1 MTANRIRKILVL
13 NFLERGSDVFGT
25 LHVDG
30 VSFEVTEKRIGWDFS
45 MAHYLVHEMDGEV
58 DAFVLSGVRDK
69 AVFGTKE
76 VLHHPTRDLIRFA
89 DRTPVYTGL
98 DLVTLFGSWTVRKFL
113 REEPHFFKRKKVL
126 FHTAVYTP
134 FAESF
139 VEGSAVLQSADP
151 LFLFG
156 MPTLLRNEK
165 QVIRFFS
172 MVSPLLAS
180 KVIAGRHVFSDWMR
194 QHAGKWLSRW
204 IAQCDVFVTYSA
216 LLGDISNP
224 EVFEGKV
231 VFTDF
236 LTQEQ
241 REKLERF
248 KVAQIVEFAP
258 DVSAMRIPSELWSF
272 GLVTA
277 VMDQLR
283 VIRQSRLELS
293 EFALEMIE
301 SLDLAP
307 KRLPSVSKVPR
318 RCAFII
324 HPLSVKHLALT
335 PGFSWLKNSPKK
347 VVSIAERSMARVPV
361 FRYGELTRAR
371 SELDGQEIICDIYA
385 LCATPRAMMRMDE
398 NFIYDQLVAAAEDAH
413 RRGALM
419 IGLGA
424 YTKVIGD
431 SGVTVARRSPI
442 PVTTGNSYSASATLW
457 AARMMVEKMGFVDQK
472 SHDGLLKMKVMV
484 VGATGSIGRVSAHL
498 LATVADEIVIV
509 APRAD
514 KLLELRDEIRD
525 IAPHTEV
532 LVRTDPNE
540 ELADTDLIVTA
551 TSNQRGQILDIMRVK
566 PGAVIC
572 DCSRPLDIH
581 PEEARRRPDVLVIES
596 GEIDLPGPVRMN
608 VDIGL
613 PKPSVYACLAETVIL
628 TMEGRYECFSLS
640 RQLQLERVKEIYQLG
655 LKHGAKLA
663 SIRTHEGVLTDEQL
677 ERCRSLAQQRLK
689 EWQKPA
695 SGMRRKL
702 RLI

>member
-1 MTANRIRKILVL
+1 MNIPKTRKVVVL
-13 NFLERGSDVFGT
+13 NFLEQGSDLLGT
-25 LHVDG
+25 IKLDG
-30 VSFEVTEKRIGWDFS
+30 IEFEVIEKRIGWDFS
-45 MAHYLVHEMDGEV
+45 MAHYIVHEMDGDV

-69 AVFGTKE
+69 AVFGNRE

-89 DRTPVYTGL
+89 DRTPVYTGV
-98 DLVTLFGSWTVRKFL
+98 DLVTLFGNWTLRKFL

-126 FHTAVYTP
+126 FHTALYTP

-139 VEGSAVLQSADP
+139 IESGAILQSADP

-156 MPTLLRNEK
+156 MPTLLQNQK
-165 QVIRFFS
+165 QIGRFLTLIT
-172 MVSPLLAS
+172 PLLSS
-180 KVIAGRHVFSDWMR
+180 KLVAGRHVFSQWMR
-194 QHAGKWLSRW
+194 EHSSKSLSKWISG
-204 IAQCDVFVTYSA
+204 CDVFVTYSA
-216 LLGDISNP
+216 LLGEIEKP

-236 LTQEQ
+236 LTSAQ

-258 DVSAMRIPSELWSF
+258 DVSALKIPEELWSF
-272 GLVTA
+272 GLTTA
-277 VMDQLR
+277 LMDQLR
-283 VIRQSRLELS
+283 ISRQSNLELS

-301 SLDLAP
+301 GLRIEP
-307 KRLPSVSKVPR
+307 RRLQSASKVPR

-335 PGFSWLKNSPKK
+335 PGFSWLRSAPKK
-347 VVSIAERSMARVPV
+347 VVSVAEGAMARVPV
-361 FRYGELTRAR
+361 FRYGELTRVR
-371 SELDGQEIICDIYA
+371 SELTGQEVICDIYA
-385 LCATPRAMMRMDE
+385 LCATPRAMLRMDE
-398 NFIYDQLVAAAEDAH
+398 NFIYDQLVAAAEHAH
-413 RRGALM
+413 KRGALM

-442 PVTTGNSYSASATLW
+442 PVTTGNSYSAAATLW
-457 AARMMVEKMGFVDQK
+457 AARMMVERMGFVTREPK
-472 SHDGLLKMKVMV
+472 NGLLKMKVMV
-484 VGATGSIGRVSAHL
+484 VGATGSIGRVSAQL
-498 LATVADEIVIV
+498 LALVADEIVIV

-514 KLLELRDEIRD
+514 KLLELRDELKEL
-525 IAPHTEV
+525 APNTEV

-540 ELADTDLIVTA
+540 ELLDTDLVVTA

-572 DCSRPLDIH
+572 DCSRPLDIR
-581 PEEARRRPDVLVIES
+581 PEEAKRRPDVLVIES
-596 GEIDLPGPVRMN
+596 GEIDLPGPVRMT

-613 PKPSVYACLAETVIL
+613 PKPSVYACLAETVLL

-663 SIRTHEGVLTDEQL
+663 TIRTHEGVLTEEQI
-677 ERCRSLAQQRLK
+677 ERCREMARQGLRD
-689 EWQKPA
+689 WQKPVA
-695 SGMRRKL
+695 STKRKL
-702 RLI
+702 RLV